1 MTTRTHHH
9 LAPLA
14 LALALVGCGGPEE
27 PAPPPAAE
35 DLLAPPPEGQGVQF
49 RMTTEIGPGVEAEH
63 CRFVKAPPG
72 GIHVNRDQV
81 RYTVGSHHVLL
92 YETRYD
98 EIPTA
103 KEDGTPVDTSGV
115 FDCSDGATNG
125 WAITKLV
132 GGSQNADGG
141 SVVSFPPGVAMYV
154 RPGAVLMINA
164 HYINASPEPLRPE
177 VAINLYTIPEA
188 EVEQEGDIL
197 FLYNFFIKVG
207 AQSAGRAHMRC
218 PAQRDITIVNVQSHM
233 HARGVGYEASIAGGA
248 PFYTNDR
255 WEGVPIKSFEGG
267 LQVKAGEVLDYHCDY
282 RNAEERD
289 VFQGPHSTDEM
300 CMLLGSYYPADP
312 ATSYCSA
319 DPERPLETAS
329 LGAEWVGTGAASCA
343 ASMSCVQRALS
354 AGADAFSPGKEAFK
368 DLVTCVVDSDPAVSK
383 ELSSFVRCAMLSEDS
398 ERACSA
404 EISAC
409 ATR

>member
-1 MTTRTHHH
+1 MTTRIHDS

-14 LALALVGCGGPEE
+14 LALCLVGCGGAEE
-27 PAPPPAAE
+27 PAPLPAE

-49 RMTTEIGPGVEAEH
+49 RMVTEIGPGVEAEH

-81 RYTVGSHHVLL
+81 RYTAGSHHVLL
-92 YETRYD
+92 YETPYD

-115 FDCSDGATNG
+115 FDCSDGASNG
-125 WAITKLV
+125 WAVTKLV
-132 GGSQNADGG
+132 GGSQNADGD
-141 SVVSFPPGVAMYV
+141 SVVSFPPGVAMHV

-164 HYINASPEPLRPE
+164 HYINASSAPLRPE

-197 FLYNFFIKVG
+197 FLYDLFIKVG
-207 AQSAGRAHMRC
+207 AQSAGRAHIRC
-218 PAQRDITIVNVQSHM
+218 PVRRDITIVNVQSHM

-255 WEGVPIKSFEGG
+255 WEGVPVESFEGG
-267 LQVKAGEVLDYHCDY
+267 LQVKAGEMLDYHCDY

-289 VFQGPHSTDEM
+289 VFQGPRSTDEM
-300 CMLLGSYYPADP
+300 CMLIGSYYPADP

-319 DPERPLETAS
+319 DPEQPLEATGLA
-329 LGAEWVGTGAASCA
+329 AEWIGTGAASCA
-343 ASMSCVQRALS
+343 ASMRCVERVLS
-354 AGADAFSPGKEAFK
+354 AGLEEISPRKEAFK

-383 ELSSFVRCAMLSEDS
+383 ELSSFVRCAMQNEDY
-398 ERACSA
+398 ERACSE
-404 EISAC
+404 EICAC
-409 ATR
+409 NAR